1 MYILQHFSNIAAIYS
16 LDQSSQY
23 AMQLHYVLKLEKI
36 FFNVPVFWVLEKAIT
51 NKKIFFCSQKYFSY
65 FWTFRTQWQG
75 KNCCFT
81 WNILYRNMLTF
92 DMDGHI
98 ESVFGRYFFF
108 FYNMF
113 SKPSQKWNCLSKQ
126 TMLWADSFLYVS
138 SITKGVLL

>member
-51 NKKIFFCSQKYFSY
+51 NKKFCFSPKNIFHISELLEHS
-65 FWTFRTQWQG
+65 G
-75 KNCCFT
+75 KERIAVLLEKFYIENT
-81 WNILYRNMLTF
+81 LTSE
-92 DMDGHI
+92 MDGHI

-113 SKPSQKWNCLSKQ
+113 SKPSQK
-126 TMLWADSFLYVS
+126 
-138 SITKGVLL
+138 